1 MSAVQIYQ
9 QSIRILKFNAI
20 AVGVSL
26 WNPDQFLIFGSY
38 SIMTQM
44 VIYFWCNFWTVHKYR
59 HDIIHVMEVLNC
71 AGIAFQLSVKFFI
84 AMYNKTKIRGLLQTI
99 EDELYARYPD
109 RSSQEGDI
117 VYIFAKKYNI
127 LLKVLA
133 VLYCSTLLVF
143 ALYPLYIYYS
153 ERKFIPLFMFEVSYV
168 DWHTVWGYLLTNFVQ
183 VLTYVMGLNG
193 MILADG
199 LLVLLVV
206 HGLVYMEVFMIHLGE
221 LGKLLESYEASENEE
236 EIFRLWRECLLE
248 HQTILEY
255 FSDIENINGGM
266 SLILVFTGVFAICD
280 NLVLCALTDWYAS
293 YLFLMICFVQM
304 TIYFTVGNAV
314 ELKSDALDIS
324 VVNFP
329 WHLLDGDLQKEY
341 LFLICRMRQPIIL
354 TVYGFS
360 DLSLETYM
368 SILKALYQF
377 AMMILN
383 FLT

>member
-1 MSAVQIYQ
+1 MSAIELYRQCID
-9 QSIRILKFNAI
+9 ILRLLSHP
-20 AVGVSL
+20 VGVSL
-26 WNPDQFLIFGSY
+26 WNPDQFLTFGSY
-38 SIMTQM
+38 SIVTQM
-44 VIYFWCNFWTVHKYR
+44 VIYFWCNFWTVFKYR

-84 AMYNKTKIRGLLQTI
+84 AMNNKFLIRGLLQTI
-99 EDELYARYPD
+99 ENNLYERYPD
-109 RSSQEGDI
+109 RTSSEGEI
-117 VYIFAKKYNI
+117 VFIFARKYNI
-127 LLKVLA
+127 LLKMLA

-153 ERKFIPLFMFEVSYV
+153 EGKLIPLFMFEVSYV

-183 VLTYVMGLNG
+183 VVTYLMGLFG

-206 HGLVYMEVFMIHLGE
+206 HGLVYIEVFMIHLRDLAKMLQSENVG
-221 LGKLLESYEASENEE
+221 ENEE
-236 EIFRLWRECLLE
+236 KIMELWRECLVE
-248 HQTILEY
+248 HQTIIEY
-255 FSDIENINGGM
+255 FTDIETVNGGM
-266 SLILVFTGVFAICD
+266 CLILVFTGVFAICD

-293 YLFLMICFVQM
+293 YLFLLICFVQL
-304 TIYFTVGNAV
+304 TIYFAVGNAV

-329 WHLLDGDLQKEY
+329 WHLLKIDNQKEY
-341 LFLICRMRQPIIL
+341 LFLICQMQRPIIL

-360 DLSLETYM
+360 NLNLEAYM
-368 SILKALYQF
+368 TILKALYQF

-383 FLT
+383 FLA